1 MKVPKL
7 EITFKSVEG
16 WGHSGG
22 RSMNIWGQVPSK
34 NLPLDEI
41 NNAIKQGNKS
51 CVWTCYDNK
60 IYGNTDEN
68 GKILPIT
75 EQDLPRTI
83 SATFK
88 PCYAKYSAIAE
99 NLGMRIAMALDLPTS
114 YNYIVEFNPK
124 NPKYKDIVRHLNDR
138 DLKKLQ
144 KYGIVSID
152 FLKPATLENESLSQ
166 AYSGDRLV
174 SFEESIQMAHLRFSS
189 DPSKPLLVKTWI
201 ESLRDFVVSK
211 MDIALQYMS
220 KEKFVDQI
228 KKIESRI
235 VRSYLLREFIGDC
248 DFTDMNSGL
257 CYDSKAHTI
266 MYAPNFD
273 YGECFNSLIKTKLD
287 FMPPDEEL
295 EVIVKWDKNY
305 IEKKL
310 EKSKTPI
317 NELAKSY
324 STATSEENVRFIM
337 SKYPEDAKEFFES
350 LKLAMKEGR
359 LTNLVDAYTKCDEP
373 LLTKE
378 EADMFKEY
386 ISSRADFFVNALELG
401 LNGKEKQ

>member
-124 NPKYKDIVRHLNDR
+124 NPKYKD
-138 DLKKLQ
+138 
-144 KYGIVSID
+144 
-152 FLKPATLENESLSQ
+152 
-166 AYSGDRLV
+166 
-174 SFEESIQMAHLRFSS
+174 FSY
-189 DPSKPLLVKTWI
+189 
-201 ESLRDFVVSK
+201 F
-211 MDIALQYMS
+211 
-220 KEKFVDQI
+220 
-228 KKIESRI
+228 
-235 VRSYLLREFIGDC
+235 
-248 DFTDMNSGL
+248 
-257 CYDSKAHTI
+257 
-266 MYAPNFD
+266 
-273 YGECFNSLIKTKLD
+273 
-287 FMPPDEEL
+287 
-295 EVIVKWDKNY
+295 
-305 IEKKL
+305 
-310 EKSKTPI
+310 
-317 NELAKSY
+317 
-324 STATSEENVRFIM
+324 
-337 SKYPEDAKEFFES
+337 YPEVLFSTTIKGAKKA
-350 LKLAMKEGR
+350 LMK
-359 LTNLVDAYTKCDEP
+359 NVKH
-373 LLTKE
+373 
-378 EADMFKEY
+378 
-386 ISSRADFFVNALELG
+386 
-401 LNGKEKQ
+401 